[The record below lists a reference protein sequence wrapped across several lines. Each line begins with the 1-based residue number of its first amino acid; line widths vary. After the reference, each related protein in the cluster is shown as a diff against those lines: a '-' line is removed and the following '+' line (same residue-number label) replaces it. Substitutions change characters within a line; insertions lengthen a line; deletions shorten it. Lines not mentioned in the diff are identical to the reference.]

1 MNSYQMAQLLEKLK
15 AERFLQ
21 AAPLPPAKINAQP
34 ARSVGGP
41 QERKAA

>member
-1 MNSYQMAQLLEKLK
+1 MNSYQMAQLLDKLK
-15 AERFLQ
+15 AERLLG
-21 AAPLPPAKINAQP
+21 PSLPPAKINSQP